1 MQGETI
7 VFSRQMMTVIIEH
20 VRLASRTIKESS
32 GLSYNEFTL
41 LYLLLDSSEPLSAE
55 TLADFLMIR
64 KETASDLLLRMED
77 KHLIAK
83 TPDDGDRRVMRCVLS
98 RTGRSLTA
106 RSSAE
111 VESALS
117 KAFLH
122 SMDDARRHLLIWNE
136 MFRTCNFLR
145 PHPLSLTPGS
155 ASSEHLFGPDYFVY
169 WKAMVDLWSREAHE
183 SGGLSLAEYRVLDL
197 LDELTRANPAEIAER
212 LLLTRSAVSQ
222 AKSKL
227 SQRELLSAAPDPFDG
242 RGTILKISRS
252 GAKLSGVLRK
262 AMAAV
267 AQSGHTGLSDDDIM
281 MLNAWYMRM
290 YAAYRSSR
298 A

>member
-20 VRLASRTIKESS
+20 VRLANRIIKESS

-64 KETASDLLLRMED
+64 KETATDLLLRMED
-77 KHLIAK
+77 RHLIVK
-83 TPDDGDRRVMRCVLS
+83 TPDDADRRVMHCVLS
-98 RTGRSLTA
+98 REGRSLTA
-106 RSSAE
+106 RSFAE

-117 KAFLH
+117 EAFLH

-136 MFRTCNFLR
+136 MFHTCNFLR
-145 PHPLSLTPGS
+145 SHPLSLTPS
-155 ASSEHLFGPDYFVY
+155 PASSERLFGPDYFVY

-222 AKSKL
+222 AKSRL